1 MKYNYKLG
9 LVFCLALATTVASCN
24 KDDDDNNENNSEN
37 PENVENGFIILP
49 KKVVKISEKNSED
62 DPTVTFYCFDEN
74 GRITK
79 LESEED
85 GVLDE
90 TSTDYYTYTDKTI
103 EYANTDNFFPKI
115 EKYEVDNGVITKL
128 TEPEDL
134 DTRTTIFNYSERGYL
149 SSMKWTSDYSDGII
163 ELTEENGYLVSSHE
177 KYTIKEK
184 SEIETREYES
194 VFTYDGKLNN
204 LNVDLGFLIYEELY
218 TSFMN
223 MTGKRFQGLPS
234 KLTSTVKETGEI
246 AEYFTY
252 HYTYDGEYVTKIV
265 VYIHE
270 DETHVEEDD
279 IFYIFEIFYE

>member
-1 MKYNYKLG
+1 MKYNFKLG
-9 LVFCLALATTVASCN
+9 LVFCLALATTFSSCN
-24 KDDDDNNENNSEN
+24 KDDNDDDNNNAENGE
-37 PENVENGFIILP
+37 VFENGFKILP
-49 KKVVKISEKNSED
+49 KKVVKISEKSSED

-103 EYANTDNFFPKI
+103 ECEDKHEYYTEID
-115 EKYEVDNGVITKL
+115 KYEIDNGVITKL

-279 IFYIFEIFYE
+279 IFYMFEIFYE

>member
-1 MKYNYKLG
+1 MKYNLKLALLG
-9 LVFCLALATTVASCN
+9 CLALATTFASCN
-24 KDDDDNNENNSEN
+24 KDDNDDDNNNAENGE
-37 PENVENGFIILP
+37 VFENGFKILP
-49 KKVVKISEKNSED
+49 KKVVKISEKSSED
-62 DPTVTFYCFDEN
+62 DPTVTFYYFDEK
-74 GRITK
+74 GRIYK
-79 LESEED
+79 SDSWED

-103 EYANTDNFFPKI
+103 ECAYTKNYHSYI
-115 EKYEVDNGVITKL
+115 EKLEIENGLITKFSE
-128 TEPEDL
+128 TNDNEE
-134 DTRTTIFNYSERGYL
+134 RMTIFGYSDKGYL

-177 KYTIKEK
+177 KFTTKEK
-184 SEIETREYES
+184 SKIETSEYES

-279 IFYIFEIFYE
+279 IFYMYEIFYE